1 MLGYFHDMLD
11 EVLASLIGRVCLSS
25 KDKLHG
31 AFWVVDNRIEPI
43 EVGKEQVGTLVGGK
57 TTSKP
62 NGQYIIAEGIEDLY
76 YLTRRKVGNV
86 LTIC

>member
-31 AFWVVDNRIEPI
+31 AFWVIDNRIEPI

-76 YLTRRKVGNV
+76 HLTRCKVGNV